1 MILISQASTLPED
14 IPARQ
19 YETIYILYS
28 DKDVI
33 PVGTAQSLMAQNSQ
47 VYFEQIPAKADDITL
62 SLVIGRL
69 VTEYPSAVILVS
81 SEKIKKAV
89 VSLGGHVEP
98 PKKKET
104 ASKKKVETSGTKRIS
119 SGPPKKVAGSGTE
132 EAGKEKEKTKRST
145 IAKQTKSAETGAAK
159 PAAAVKIGSVT
170 RTRKPR
176 DPFDKILHEC
186 GIESGYWKGIRAAVD
201 AADEELSYE
210 MRLRFNIP
218 DAATVADIYEKSIA
232 RFKELKA
239 AVTK

>member
-104 ASKKKVETSGTKRIS
+104 ASKKKTEASGTKKIS
-119 SGPPKKVAGSGTE
+119 SGFAKKGAESSAE

-145 IAKQTKSAETGAAK
+145 AAKQTRSADVGGTK
-159 PAAAVKIGSVT
+159 PAAAVITGKPV

-176 DPFDKILHEC
+176 DPFGKILYEC
-186 GIESGYWKGIRAAVD
+186 GVESEYWNGIRAAVE

-218 DAATVADIYEKSIA
+218 DAAAVADIYEKSKA